1 MIYYLHLF
9 GYKTFNNV
17 MEALT
22 KFHFSSCNFQEIILV
37 PMFYFYLKISN
48 YLEKKMVLVFYKN
61 HSLFFMIIFLIIMS
75 LHDYS

>member
-9 GYKTFNNV
+9 GYKTSNNV

-22 KFHFSSCNFQEIILV
+22 KFHFSSYNFQEIILV

-48 YLEKKMVLVFYKN
+48 YLKINGPYIL
-61 HSLFFMIIFLIIMS
+61 
-75 LHDYS
+75 

>member
-9 GYKTFNNV
+9 GYKTSNNV

-22 KFHFSSCNFQEIILV
+22 KFHFSSYNFQEIILV

-48 YLEKKMVLVFYKN
+48 YLKINAPYIL
-61 HSLFFMIIFLIIMS
+61 
-75 LHDYS
+75 

>member
-48 YLEKKMVLVFYKN
+48 YLKKMVLVFYKN